1 MPVWRGRAGGHNC
14 AAVGSDD
21 VLRPDHVR
29 SEVSSGTRS
38 RLHCWHPTHQV
49 RDALVERRHLGVVAL
64 GNRDARGAFDFHR
77 HGQQE
82 PCSRLPVSGWFPKA
96 LGIVLVVASVSYLVD
111 MLAAFLIPSL
121 DKQIHTFTS
130 VVPAIAEPWM
140 VVYLLVIGVKAVKP
154 ARRILAAQMAS

>member
-1 MPVWRGRAGGHNC
+1 
-14 AAVGSDD
+14 
-21 VLRPDHVR
+21 L
-29 SEVSSGTRS
+29 
-38 RLHCWHPTHQV
+38 
-49 RDALVERRHLGVVAL
+49 
-64 GNRDARGAFDFHR
+64 DFHH

-111 MLAAFLIPSL
+111 MLAAFLIPGL

-154 ARRILAAQMAS
+154 ARRILAAQMASQPARDTPRVARKRSPACGASPVGVPRPGFLHFAKRRIASLFQAEAPLTAP